1 MGLLQKAVETYDA
14 HSQLIGKE
22 IEGHQMLVPVSH
34 ILTGADLE
42 ITLERDGRFSSARLV
57 DKKEPK
63 IPIPATEESAGRTSG
78 DCAHPLCDKLCYLA
92 PYNQKKHRL
101 YVEQLTNWAESAY
114 THPMLL
120 PILTYIKGGTILA
133 DLSDCGLIT
142 LNNKGIPTQDGL
154 LVRWRVH
161 GIGTLKDGCWQ
172 QQSLFEAF
180 QNWYASCQSG
190 REKNLCM
197 VTGEDTVPAK
207 QHPKGIIPING
218 NAKLISAND
227 QSGFTFRG
235 RFTEESQAATV
246 GYLASQKAHSALRWL
261 AAEQGASAS
270 FGGRVFLCWNPQ
282 GRRVCHAAGPFGD
295 PSKVIAKPSD
305 YRQELRSMLM
315 GYRSELPEQDSGVVI
330 AAFDA
335 ATTGRLSLTYYSE
348 LMGSDYLKRLH
359 HWDNHCC
366 WFFGR
371 DHKIQS
377 PPLWKIISC
386 AYGTQIGQ
394 GRDAKFK
401 TDGKVMAQQM
411 QALISCRV
419 DGSPLPFSLIK
430 ALVNRASSPQ
440 AYEVSVWESILS
452 TACAVMQKYRYDRY
466 QEECNMELNPE
477 KADRSY
483 QYGRLLAVLE
493 KAERDTYSNG
503 ETREPNAI
511 RMQSIFSR
519 RPLYAAKIMEDQ
531 LERAYFPR
539 LSPGSRSYYKKL
551 IGEIME
557 QIYAYP
563 KSQWNAPLGETYLM
577 GYYLQRNELYK
588 CKKNPKSEEE
598 PSDERFAEQD

>member
-101 YVEQLTNWAESAY
+101 YVEQLTNWAESACS
-114 THPMLL
+114 HPMLL
-120 PILTYIKGGTILA
+120 PVLTYIEGGTILA

-161 GIGTLKDGCWQ
+161 GIGTPKDGCWQ

-246 GYLASQKAHSALRWL
+246 GYLASPKGPQRPALAGGGAGGFRLFRRAGIPVLEPPGKARLPCRRP
-261 AAEQGASAS
+261 
-270 FGGRVFLCWNPQ
+270 FRRPQ
-282 GRRVCHAAGPFGD
+282 Q
-295 PSKVIAKPSD
+295 D
-305 YRQELRSMLM
+305 YRKTQR
-315 GYRSELPEQDSGVVI
+315 LPPGIAQHADGVPQR
-330 AAFDA
+330 APG
-335 ATTGRLSLTYYSE
+335 TGQRRRHRRL
-348 LMGSDYLKRLH
+348 
-359 HWDNHCC
+359 
-366 WFFGR
+366 
-371 DHKIQS
+371 
-377 PPLWKIISC
+377 
-386 AYGTQIGQ
+386 
-394 GRDAKFK
+394 
-401 TDGKVMAQQM
+401 
-411 QALISCRV
+411 
-419 DGSPLPFSLIK
+419 
-430 ALVNRASSPQ
+430 
-440 AYEVSVWESILS
+440 
-452 TACAVMQKYRYDRY
+452 
-466 QEECNMELNPE
+466 
-477 KADRSY
+477 
-483 QYGRLLAVLE
+483 
-493 KAERDTYSNG
+493 
-503 ETREPNAI
+503 
-511 RMQSIFSR
+511 
-519 RPLYAAKIMEDQ
+519 
-531 LERAYFPR
+531 
-539 LSPGSRSYYKKL
+539 
-551 IGEIME
+551 
-557 QIYAYP
+557 
-563 KSQWNAPLGETYLM
+563 
-577 GYYLQRNELYK
+577 
-588 CKKNPKSEEE
+588 
-598 PSDERFAEQD
+598 